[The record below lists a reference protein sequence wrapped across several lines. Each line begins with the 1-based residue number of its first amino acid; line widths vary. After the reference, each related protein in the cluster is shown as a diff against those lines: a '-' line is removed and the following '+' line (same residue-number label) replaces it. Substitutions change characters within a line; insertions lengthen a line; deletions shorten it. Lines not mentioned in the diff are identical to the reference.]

1 MTPPTK
7 APDAKE
13 ILEQIHERAQAVWK
27 SKDNPE
33 TLSKVL
39 VELAGLN
46 WGLGEYLVLADEAER
61 ELKTELDYE
70 KAKILDQLTKSGES
84 VAKAEIQATLS
95 SRDKRRE
102 YNAVAHG
109 KELYKLRRKD
119 TEKLMDAIRS
129 RLSLIKEDIKHD
141 S

>member
-1 MTPPTK
+1 MN
-7 APDAKE
+7 DAKD
-13 ILEQIHERAQAVWK
+13 ILEQIHQRAQVVWK
-27 SKDNPE
+27 DKDNPE
-33 TLSKVL
+33 NLSKIL

-70 KAKILDQLTKSGES
+70 KAKIVNEITKSGES
-84 VAKAEIQATLS
+84 VAKAEIQATLGT
-95 SRDKRRE
+95 REKRKE
-102 YNAVAHG
+102 YNQVAHG

-129 RLSLIKEDIKHD
+129 RLSLIKQEIK
-141 S
+141 